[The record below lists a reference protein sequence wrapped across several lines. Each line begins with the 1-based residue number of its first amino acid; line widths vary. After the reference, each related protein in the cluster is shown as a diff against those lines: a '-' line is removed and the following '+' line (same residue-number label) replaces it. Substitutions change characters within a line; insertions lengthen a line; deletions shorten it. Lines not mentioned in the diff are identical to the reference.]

1 VAQPGRIAHDL
12 KSLAGAGQTNDGTPH
27 MKDNDRP
34 APPYAGDERATLT
47 GFLDFQRATLE
58 WKCDGLA
65 DEQLRQRAV
74 PTSAM
79 SLIGIVRHLA
89 DVEQHWFRV
98 SLDGQPP
105 SFHYWYRGPDGSD
118 LDWEVETA
126 DVAES
131 FGNWRQ
137 EVDHA
142 RRIVAASESLDRQFD
157 HPHDGRV
164 TLRWVLTHM
173 IEEYARHNGHAD
185 LLREAIDGA
194 VGE

>member
-1 VAQPGRIAHDL
+1 MREDERPQPPR
-12 KSLAGAGQTNDGTPH
+12 
-27 MKDNDRP
+27 M
-34 APPYAGDERATLT
+34 GDERATLA

-58 WKCDGLA
+58 WKCDGLS
-65 DEQLRQRAV
+65 DEQLRTRSL

-79 SLIGIVRHLA
+79 SLLGLVRHLA
-89 DVEQHWFRV
+89 DVEQVWFRV
-98 SLDGQPP
+98 SLDGQTP
-105 SFHYWYRGPDGSD
+105 SPHYWNQGPDGSD
-118 LDWEVETA
+118 TDWEVETA

-131 FGNWRQ
+131 FRVWRD

-142 RRIVAASESLDRQFD
+142 RRIVADSESLDRTFVD
-157 HPHDGRV
+157 PHDGPV
-164 TLRWVLTHM
+164 TLRWILNHM

>member
-1 VAQPGRIAHDL
+1 
-12 KSLAGAGQTNDGTPH
+12 
-27 MKDNDRP
+27 MKDDERP
-34 APPYAGDERATLT
+34 LPPCTGDERATLV

-58 WKCDGLA
+58 WKCDGLSE
-65 DEQLRQRAV
+65 DQLRQRSV
-74 PTSAM
+74 PTSGM
-79 SLIGIVRHLA
+79 SLIGIVRHLS

-98 SLDGQPP
+98 SLDGQTP
-105 SFHYWYRGPDGSD
+105 SLHYWHHGPDGSD
-118 LDWEVETA
+118 TDWEVETA

-131 FGNWRQ
+131 IRIWRE
-137 EVDHA
+137 EVDLA
-142 RRIVAASESLDRQFD
+142 RGVVAESESLDRSFD
-157 HPHDGRV
+157 HPQDGRI

>member
-1 VAQPGRIAHDL
+1 MTD
-12 KSLAGAGQTNDGTPH
+12 DE
-27 MKDNDRP
+27 RP
-34 APPYAGDERATLT
+34 QPPYTGDELATLV

-58 WKCDGLA
+58 WKCDGLS
-65 DEQLRQRAV
+65 DEQLRQRSV

-79 SLIGIVRHLA
+79 SLLGLVRHLT
-89 DVEQHWFRV
+89 DVEQNWFHI

-105 SFHYWYRGPDGSD
+105 SLHYWLRGPDLSD
-118 LDWEVETA
+118 TDWEVEAA

-131 FGNWRQ
+131 FRVWRE
-137 EVDHA
+137 EVDRS
-142 RRIVAASESLDRQFD
+142 RRIVAESESLDRSFD

-185 LLREAIDGA
+185 LMREAIDGA